1 MTNIEFTLA
10 FIATVVL
17 VFVASAIV
25 SIIVRGGKG
34 QRIHWNAKEG
44 QIMNKAGE
52 CLYDRRRASNDHS
65 TLAHMGIGID
75 GMGETVKSQ
84 REQIDRLIIEKGYHE
99 AQLKCQA
106 KTGHKMLF
114 EKNLE
119 SLYDR
124 WHIFKCKHCGLEI
137 TKTEKELKPAE
148 KEALKKLG
156 IL

>member
-1 MTNIEFTLA
+1 MAA
-10 FIATVVL
+10 FEMIVI
-17 VFVASAIV
+17 AIV
-25 SIIVRGGKG
+25 TIALLIIIAGTCDLFERKPNK

-44 QIMNKAGE
+44 QIMTKAGE
-52 CLYDRRRASNDHS
+52 CLYDRASLRKVVDAANK
-65 TLAHMGIGID
+65 TID
-75 GMGETVKSQ
+75 DCNKVLVTIQ
-84 REQIDRLIIEKGYHE
+84 R
-99 AQLKCQA
+99 QLQCQA

-148 KEALKKLG
+148 REALKKLG